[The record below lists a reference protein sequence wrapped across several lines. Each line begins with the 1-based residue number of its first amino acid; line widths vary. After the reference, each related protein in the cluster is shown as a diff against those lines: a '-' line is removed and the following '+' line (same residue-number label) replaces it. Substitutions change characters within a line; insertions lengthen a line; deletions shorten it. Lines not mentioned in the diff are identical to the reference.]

1 VSPAEFIT
9 LAEETGLIV
18 PIGRWVLDEACRQTA
33 QWCTTRADGPFR
45 VSVNLSARQLARAE
59 LVGEVAAALEESGVA
74 PECISLEITES
85 VLMEDVEA
93 SLGAIK
99 ALRALGVRLGIDDF
113 GTGYSSLGYLKRL
126 PVDTVKVDQSFVD
139 GLGTDPEDSAI
150 VAAVVNLGHT
160 LALNVVAE
168 GVETEEQLAELVA
181 LGCDNAQ
188 GFLFAPALPPAEF
201 EALLEPG
208 ALWRPTRASLPGVA
222 DAARERR
229 AG

>member
-1 VSPAEFIT
+1 M
-9 LAEETGLIV
+9 
-18 PIGRWVLDEACRQTA
+18 
-33 QWCTTRADGPFR
+33 
-45 VSVNLSARQLARAE
+45 SVNLSARQLARAE
-59 LVGEVAAALEESGVA
+59 LVGEVAAALDTSGVA

-139 GLGTDPEDSAI
+139 GLGTDAEDSAI

-160 LALNVVAE
+160 LSLNVVAE

-181 LGCDNAQ
+181 LGCDSAQ

-208 ALWRPTRASLPGVA
+208 ALWRPTRTSLPAVA
-222 DAARERR
+222 DAATELR